1 MDHIKTSQHTVSIT
15 EAGANNQLR
24 PVVLLNLLQDIAE
37 EHASRIGIGVEDI
50 GKKGFAWFAA
60 RYHIKI
66 ERYPQWREALTMRS
80 WLSGQQKLLALRD
93 FQIVDSDDNIIIS
106 ASSGW
111 LVIDIETK
119 KPKRPDRSL
128 GEVPYPEQRALE
140 TTFEGLPDIERADI
154 EKTFDPLFSQ
164 IDQNNHVNSTAYL
177 MWALETVPDEIMKRH
192 RPVEIEIAFKNETL
206 YGHRVTAK
214 TQITTNGNLVTAA
227 HLIINNQTNEEAA
240 RVRTQWKIIP

>member
-1 MDHIKTSQHTVSIT
+1 MDHIKTSKHTVSIT

-37 EHASRIGIGVEDI
+37 EHASRIGIGVKDI

-60 RYHIKI
+60 KYHIKI
-66 ERYPQWREALTMRS
+66 ERYPQWREELTMRS

-93 FQIVDSDDNIIIS
+93 FQIVDSGDNVIIS

-111 LVIDIETK
+111 LVIDIEAK
-119 KPKRPDRSL
+119 KPRRPDRSL
-128 GEVPYPEQRALE
+128 GDVPHSEKRALE
-140 TTFEGLPDIERADI
+140 TTFDSLPDVEQPDI
-154 EKTFDPLFSQ
+154 EKTFDPMFSQ

-177 MWALETVPDEIMKRH
+177 MWALETMPDETMKSH
-192 RPVEIEIAFKNETL
+192 HPVEIEIAFKNETL
-206 YGHRVTAK
+206 YGHTITAK
-214 TQITTNGNLVTAA
+214 TQITTNGNHITAA

-240 RVRTQWKIIP
+240 RVRTQWEIIS

>member
-1 MDHIKTSQHTVSIT
+1 MDHIKTSKHSVSIT

-24 PVVLLNLLQDIAE
+24 PVVLLNLLQDIAA
-37 EHASRIGIGVEDI
+37 EHASRIGIGVEDL

-60 RYHIKI
+60 KYHIKI

-111 LVIDIETK
+111 LVIDIEAK
-119 KPKRPDRSL
+119 KPRRPDRSL

-140 TTFEGLPDIERADI
+140 TTFDGLPDVKRADI
-154 EKTFDPLFSQ
+154 EKTFDPMFSQ
-164 IDQNNHVNSTAYL
+164 IDQNDHVNSTAYL
-177 MWALETVPDEIMKRH
+177 MWALETMPDEIMKSYH
-192 RPVEIEIAFKNETL
+192 PVEIEIAFKNETL

-214 TQITTNGNLVTAA
+214 TQITTNSNHITAA

-240 RVRTQWKIIP
+240 RIRTRWKIIS